1 MGKLI
6 IDTLYEDALMS
17 PGRSRK
23 PPVENKHLLNKME
36 VTAVRHI

>member
-17 PGRSRK
+17 PGQSQE
-23 PPVENKHLLNKME
+23 PSVENKQSF
-36 VTAVRHI
+36 II